1 LRSRLTQV
9 IDVNYVWRRF
19 SGFVEKYV
27 ERSELQ

>member
-1 LRSRLTQV
+1 M
-9 IDVNYVWRRF
+9 IYVNYGHPRF